1 MVLQRVTCSPGLRRP
16 TPLLLLL
23 LLLVQLAAT
32 QNAQCSYQ
40 CTPLSQCPDLAQ
52 LIKNPTRENI
62 LYLRQ
67 RTCSKGDDP
76 LVCCPQ
82 TTVASSS
89 SLLPKDCG
97 QGSQLEMIFGGTQAP
112 IYSHPWIAA
121 LGYLDPRSSGMQFLC
136 AGSVINERYVL
147 TAASCVRPANTG
159 IRKLDVIRLG
169 DWDLITEVDCEVSL
183 QGFKSCAPPA
193 QNFTYEELIIHPS
206 YDTRGLNSDD
216 IALIRLSRP
225 IDFSR
230 KWIQPVCL
238 PPQGLD
244 VRKAAGQK
252 EALVAGWGR
261 TENGSSSRK
270 LLQVTLPFF
279 DERLCNETYRGNLI
293 DGQLCFGGR
302 KNEDSCSGDSG
313 GPLVMSGPNGPPFL
327 QIGIVSFGPVVCGR
341 EGHPAV
347 YTSVSHYR
355 DWIEK
360 TLRP

>member
-1 MVLQRVTCSPGLRRP
+1 MVLQRTRCGLGPRRQAP
-16 TPLLLLL
+16 LLLLLLL

-97 QGSQLEMIFGGTQAP
+97 QSSQLDLIFGGTQAP

-121 LGYLDPRSSGMQFLC
+121 LGYLDASGFSVIC
-136 AGSVINERYVL
+136 SGSVINNRYVM
-147 TAASCVRPANTG
+147 TTASCVKNPTE
-159 IRKLDVIRLG
+159 RKIMIRLG
-169 DWDLITEVDCEVSL
+169 ERDLSTDVDCEVST
-183 QGFKSCAPPA
+183 QGFQICAPPA
-193 QNFTYEELIIHPS
+193 QDFTYEEIIIHPDDS
-206 YDTRGLNSDD
+206 ARKRSSDD
-216 IALIRLSRP
+216 IALIRLSSP
-225 IDFSR
+225 IDFSGH
-230 KWIQPVCL
+230 WIQPVCL

-244 VRKAAGQK
+244 VRKAAGTK
-252 EALVAGWGR
+252 EVLVAGWGY
-261 TENGSSSRK
+261 TENDSISEK
-270 LLQVTLPFF
+270 LQHVSLPFF
-279 DERLCNETYRGNLI
+279 DEKQCNVTYKGDI
-293 DGQLCFGGR
+293 VDGQLCLGGR
-302 KNEDSCSGDSG
+302 AGQDSCRGDSG
-313 GPLVMSGPNGPPFL
+313 SPVVMAGPRGPPFM
-327 QIGIVSFGPVVCGR
+327 QIGIVSYGSAICGL
-341 EGHPAV
+341 EAFPSV
-347 YTSVSHYR
+347 YTSVSYYR

-360 TLRP
+360 NLKP